1 MTGGEHQPQQVIVD
15 VIGEG
20 PVEVGRHAVP
30 LRLQRAAD
38 LGVLELQLPVPA
50 EQVDR
55 PALGDGHQ
63 PGAGIARNP
72 GLRPLLEGGDYGVLS
87 QFLGQADVIGVP
99 GEPGDEPR

>member
-1 MTGGEHQPQQVIVD
+1 MSSEKAA
-15 VIGEG
+15 
-20 PVEVGRHAVP
+20 VEVGRDAVA

-38 LGVLELQLPVPA
+38 LGVLVLQFPVPA

-63 PGAGIARNP
+63 PGTGVARHP
-72 GLRPLLEGGDYGVLS
+72 GLRPLLECGDYGVLG
-87 QFLGQADVIGVP
+87 QFLGQADVTGVP